1 MNMKAA
7 IYGRISKDR
16 VGAGLGIERQVEDCR
31 TLAASIGADLIAV
44 YSDNDLS
51 AYSGK
56 PRPGYNALL
65 DAMKSGEIH
74 AVIAWHTDR
83 IHRSMVELE
92 EYVLAAE
99 PHSIPTYTV
108 QAGMLDLATPS
119 GRLVARQLGA
129 VARYEVEHAI
139 ERQKAAKLQAAKA
152 GKWGGGLR
160 PFGYDK
166 DGTTV
171 IEEEAAIVRELTD
184 RFIAGDSWRTLA
196 IDLNERGI
204 LTSGG
209 KRWNSAKT
217 KNVATRLRN
226 VGIREHNG
234 DQYPAA
240 WPAIVTR
247 KQWDDLQTAI
257 ALSRAAQGRRGKY
270 RKYLLK
276 GFAFCGNC
284 SNELNSYSKQNR
296 NGTYSPSFRCR
307 TDDLERGKIGCGRIS
322 RRMEPLE
329 HLITEA
335 VFYRLDT
342 EGLATLAAQAQGD
355 NLRLRDLLDRQRQQE
370 ARLQEIV
377 EHYSAGRID
386 FDEYR
391 ALKTS
396 AQAELLAINQ
406 QLERAASG
414 STLGRLPIGQ
424 NLREAW
430 SMADLPWKRQLLDLL
445 IERIYIDPS
454 PRTGSYTTPRW
465 RDWYFDTSLIRVDW
479 RR

>member
-1 MNMKAA
+1 MRAA
-7 IYGRISKDR
+7 IYARISADKT
-16 VGAGLGIERQVEDCR
+16 GAGLGVERQVADCEE
-31 TLAASIGADLIAV
+31 LAAGLNARVVATF
-44 YSDNDLS
+44 SDNDLS
-51 AYSGK
+51 AFSGK
-56 PRPGYNALL
+56 QRPGYDALL
-65 DAMKSGEIH
+65 GLMKSGEVDT
-74 AVIAWHTDR
+74 VIAWHTDR
-83 IHRSMVELE
+83 LHRSMVELE
-92 EYVLAAE
+92 AYVLASE
-99 PHSIPTYTV
+99 PHGIPTYTV
-108 QAGMLDLATPS
+108 KAGLLDLATPS

-160 PFGYDK
+160 PYGYAK
-166 DGTTV
+166 DGMTV

-209 KRWNSAKT
+209 KRWNAAKT

-247 KQWDDLQTAI
+247 KQWDDLHTAI
-257 ALSRAAQGRRGKY
+257 ALSRAAAGRRGKY

-284 SNELNSYSKQNR
+284 GNELNSYSKQNR

-342 EGLATLAAQAQGD
+342 EGLATLLAQAQGD
-355 NLRLRDLLDRQRQQE
+355 SSRVRDLLDRQRQQD

-377 EHYSAGRID
+377 EHYSAGRIS
-386 FDEYR
+386 FDEYQ
-391 ALKTS
+391 AMKTS
-396 AQAELLAINQ
+396 AQAEQVTIGK
-406 QLERAASG
+406 QLEQATAG
-414 STLGRLPIGQ
+414 STLDALPLDGSI
-424 NLREAW
+424 RAAW
-430 SMADLPWKRQLLDLL
+430 EVADLGWKRQLLDLL
-445 IERIYIDPS
+445 LEKVYIDPA
-454 PRTGSYTTPRW
+454 PRTGGYTTPRW
-465 RDWYFDTSLIRVDW
+465 RDWFFDTSLIRVEW
-479 RR
+479 KV